1 MADAEAACIGAINL
15 KKCKAA
21 GTAFDESS
29 VTSPAVKALRL
40 ARAKFT
46 IAKGVSAKNTKDLGV
61 AKALVSAKKIDYEKA
76 EEDRAK
82 AGTTTSTA
90 STAAKTAYDSAKA
103 AYATLETKEVN
114 DGKTLTAE
122 SLAL

>member
-1 MADAEAACIGAINL
+1 M
-15 KKCKAA
+15 
-21 GTAFDESS
+21 
-29 VTSPAVKALRL
+29 

-61 AKALVSAKKIDYEKA
+61 AKALVAAKKIDYDSA

-114 DGKTLTAE
+114 DEKTLTAE
-122 SLAL
+122 NLALSK